1 MSSQRGNISR
11 SRGQKHQN
19 TTAFKNDKYGA
30 TTQVKVCQ
38 IQLCW
43 AKLFSLLLHFAFGP
57 FYQIFRI
64 FSASPFQILLK
75 VLWSKVWTCVCCEFF
90 FFVYQILFKIFE
102 NLMCPIINFI
112 NYSVF
117 NFALLWNTIISNKC
131 SEITWIV
138 WRLQCEVFISVLEWV
153 LNLLFYFIIL
163 SFSML

>member
-43 AKLFSLLLHFAFGP
+43 AKKLFSLVLHFAFGP
-57 FYQIFRI
+57 FYQIFSI
-64 FSASPFQILLK
+64 FSDSPFQILLK

-90 FFVYQILFKIFE
+90 FLRVSNTFQDIWKLEVSYHKF
-102 NLMCPIINFI
+102 NLEK
-112 NYSVF
+112 YSV
-117 NFALLWNTIISNKC
+117 C
-131 SEITWIV
+131 SI
-138 WRLQCEVFISVLEWV
+138 LHYCETQLYPINIQKLPE
-153 LNLLFYFIIL
+153 
-163 SFSML
+163 